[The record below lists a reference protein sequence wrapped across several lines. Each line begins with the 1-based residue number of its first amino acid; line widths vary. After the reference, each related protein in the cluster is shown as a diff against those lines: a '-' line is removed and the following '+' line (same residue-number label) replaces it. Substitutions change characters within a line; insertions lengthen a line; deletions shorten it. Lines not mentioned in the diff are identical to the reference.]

1 MRKMIPAKDRP
12 TTSIT
17 MRMPVDVLED
27 LRRVAQ
33 FKGMSGYQALIKY
46 YVGFGLRED
55 LHQMRKSDL
64 LKTIEDILEREKVTP
79 AVIAEIKAATAAA

>member
-27 LRRVAQ
+27 LRRVAKY
-33 FKGMSGYQALIKY
+33 KGMSGYQALIKY

-55 LHQMRKSDL
+55 LRQMHKNDL